1 MFTHKEIWLA
11 IDRLAD
17 RHSSSPSGLAKLA
30 GLDPTSFNPSK
41 RHSGNG
47 KPRWPSTESLSKLL
61 QALDMNFKDFAALAE
76 NTEGQTT
83 VPVIGMAQ
91 AGDQGF
97 FDDSGYPVGSGW
109 DEINIEHLASEN
121 AYALQIVGD
130 SMDPV
135 FRAGE
140 RVIVAPGLEVRR
152 GDRIIL
158 KTNDGEVMA
167 KELVKMTAKAVHLHS
182 ANPDYEDRI
191 LDRREVLWMGRI
203 VWASQ

>member
-1 MFTHKEIWLA
+1 MFTHKEIWHA
-11 IDRLAD
+11 IDTLAERL
-17 RHSSSPSGLAKLA
+17 STSPSGLARRA

-41 RHSGNG
+41 RHSAND

-61 QALDMNFKDFAALAE
+61 QAVDISFKDFAALTE
-76 NTEGQTT
+76 RTEGQTT

-97 FDDSGYPVGSGW
+97 FDDSGYPVGAGW
-109 DEINIEHLASEN
+109 DEINIEHLANEN

-158 KTNDGEVMA
+158 KTHDGEVMA
-167 KELVKMTAKAVHLHS
+167 KELIKMTAKSVHLHS
-182 ANPDYEDRI
+182 ANPEYEDRI